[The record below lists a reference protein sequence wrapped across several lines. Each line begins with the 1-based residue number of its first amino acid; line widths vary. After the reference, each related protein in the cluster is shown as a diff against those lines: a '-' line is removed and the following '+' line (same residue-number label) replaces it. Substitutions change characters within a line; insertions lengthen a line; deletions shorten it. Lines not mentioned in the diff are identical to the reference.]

1 MSSFLL
7 SVVVPVYNV
16 DKYIIECF
24 SSIFDCFQNKYPV
37 EVIFINDGSTDLSEK
52 ILINQIFNLDDTIK
66 DKVTLINQENKG
78 LSGARNTG
86 IFYAKGKY
94 IYFLD
99 SDDYLHKD
107 FFEKIL
113 PILEAD
119 YDVVEFNS
127 VKFHY
132 ENNRLVEKYH
142 QNIRSAGLNI
152 IHTEES
158 RLDLFSWQDWAVWY
172 RIFNKK
178 LISKDLFPEG
188 YLYEDIMTVPFI
200 YNKVNKVF
208 SLDEYLIFYRMNPNS
223 IMNTK
228 SLKALKS
235 INYALNIFDKNEKT
249 SYLNIVRSRFIIASV
264 FNLIRNNGLFET
276 FVWLRRNS
284 KTLNKSDYNL
294 VRSKKLKLANKY
306 PLLLLAYAFIK
317 NR

>member
-86 IFYAKGKY
+86 ILYAKGKY

-113 PILEAD
+113 PTLEAD

>member
-86 IFYAKGKY
+86 ILYAKGKY

-113 PILEAD
+113 PTLEAD

-276 FVWLRRNS
+276 FVWLRKNS

>member
-1 MSSFLL
+1 MSNFLL
-7 SVVVPVYNV
+7 SIVVPVYNV

-86 IFYAKGKY
+86 ILYAKGKY

-113 PILEAD
+113 PTLEAD

-276 FVWLRRNS
+276 FVWLRKNS